1 MTSRK
6 LTAADLDALHP
17 RHAPPLHVVR
27 VNKPGE
33 EIIFMGREPD
43 DPLEVI
49 RAELEAVQ
57 GTAKNKP
64 HRWTAASGHCLRCGC
79 RQNDVDAIGP
89 CDLYHPLEMIDPATL
104 AALQSAWQQPRPAYM
119 TYQPSPASWRW
130 SDLVVALVFVGV
142 VVWVCFG
149 LFSA

>member
-17 RHAPPLHVVR
+17 RHAPLLHVVR

-49 RAELEAVQ
+49 RAELEA
-57 GTAKNKP
+57 AE
-64 HRWTAASGHCLRCGC
+64 RA
-79 RQNDVDAIGP
+79 
-89 CDLYHPLEMIDPATL
+89 
-104 AALQSAWQQPRPAYM
+104 AWQAPRP
-119 TYQPSPASWRW
+119 TRIDDQPSPASWRW
-130 SDLVVALVFVGV
+130 SDLVVALVFVGAAAWFV
-142 VVWVCFG
+142 LSSFPWHLTGV
-149 LFSA
+149 AP

>member
-1 MTSRK
+1 MSARK

-33 EIIFMGREPD
+33 EIIFLGREPD

-49 RAELEAVQ
+49 RAELEA
-57 GTAKNKP
+57 AE
-64 HRWTAASGHCLRCGC
+64 RAAWKAPQPTR
-79 RQNDVDAIGP
+79 VD
-89 CDLYHPLEMIDPATL
+89 D
-104 AALQSAWQQPRPAYM
+104 
-119 TYQPSPASWRW
+119 QPSPASWRW

>member
-1 MTSRK
+1 MNARK

-17 RHAPPLHVVR
+17 GEMTAADYDALLFRIVR

-43 DPLEVI
+43 DPLDVI
-49 RAELEAVQ
+49 RAELEA
-57 GTAKNKP
+57 AE
-64 HRWTAASGHCLRCGC
+64 RA
-79 RQNDVDAIGP
+79 
-89 CDLYHPLEMIDPATL
+89 
-104 AALQSAWQQPRPAYM
+104 AWQAPRP
-119 TYQPSPASWRW
+119 TRIDDQPSPASWRW
-130 SDLVVALVFVGV
+130 SDLVVALMFVGV